1 MAKRTKTP
9 NYIKIA
15 IDIANRVLNN
25 DFKEGSKITGRT
37 TLVCLYK
44 VSPETIRRSVALLKD
59 MNVVSVNEKSGIII
73 NSKENAKHF

>member
-1 MAKRTKTP
+1 MQYINPMERDIIMAKRTKTP

-37 TLVCLYK
+37 TLVSIYK
-44 VSPETIRRSVALLKD
+44 SFT
-59 MNVVSVNEKSGIII
+59 
-73 NSKENAKHF
+73 

>member
-25 DFKEGSKITGRT
+25 DFKEGS
-37 TLVCLYK
+37 
-44 VSPETIRRSVALLKD
+44 
-59 MNVVSVNEKSGIII
+59 
-73 NSKENAKHF
+73 AKREISYDPMILIKY

>member
-25 DFKEGSKITGRT
+25 DFKEVK
-37 TLVCLYK
+37 LQ
-44 VSPETIRRSVALLKD
+44 
-59 MNVVSVNEKSGIII
+59 VVQP
-73 NSKENAKHF
+73 